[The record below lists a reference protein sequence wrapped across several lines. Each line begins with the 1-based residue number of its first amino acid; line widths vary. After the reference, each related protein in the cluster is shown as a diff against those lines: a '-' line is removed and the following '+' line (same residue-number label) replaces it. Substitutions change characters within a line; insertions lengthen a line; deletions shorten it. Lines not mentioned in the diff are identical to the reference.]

1 MKLTVFCGARFGRAN
16 QYQLVAKQLG
26 TQLAADHIELVY
38 GGSQSG
44 IMGTIS
50 SAVLENNGEV
60 LGIYPENLFK
70 SELPRHNATRLIT
83 TKTIDE
89 RKELLLSEADAFL
102 VFPGGIGTLEE
113 VTQALSWMDI
123 GIIDTKPMG
132 ILNMNGYYDSLKTL
146 LETCSTEQFMNP
158 AVVDN
163 CVFSNNY
170 QDLLGQLM
178 TGANQTGLDAT
189 GSAD

>member
-1 MKLTVFCGARFGRAN
+1 MKLTVFCGSRFGRAN
-16 QYQLVAKQLG
+16 QYQLIAKQLG
-26 TQLAADHIELVY
+26 TQLADRHIELVY

-50 SAVLENNGEV
+50 QAVLDNNGEV

-89 RKELLLSEADAFL
+89 RKELLMDQADAFL

-113 VTQALSWMDI
+113 LTQALSWMDI
-123 GIIDTKPMG
+123 GIIKAKPLG
-132 ILNMNGYYDSLKTL
+132 ILNMNGYYDSLKDL
-146 LETCSTEQFMNP
+146 LIKCSAEQFMNP
-158 AVVDN
+158 TVIDN
-163 CVFSNNY
+163 CVFDTNY
-170 QDLLGQLM
+170 QNLLDQLV
-178 TGANQTGLDAT
+178 TTANQNGLGAT
-189 GSAD
+189 GSN

>member
-1 MKLTVFCGARFGRAN
+1 MKLTVFCGSRFGRAN

-26 TQLAADHIELVY
+26 TQLAARHIELVY

-50 SAVLENNGEV
+50 QAALDNNGDV

-70 SELPRHNATRLIT
+70 SELPRQNATRLIT

-89 RKELLLSEADAFL
+89 RKKLLLTEADAFL

-113 VTQALSWMDI
+113 LMQALSWMDI
-123 GIIDTKPMG
+123 GLIKTKPMG
-132 ILNMNGYYDSLKTL
+132 VLNMNGYYDSLRQL
-146 LETCSTEQFMNP
+146 LDTCSEEQFMNP
-158 AVVDN
+158 AIVDN
-163 CVFSNNY
+163 CLFSNNY
-170 QDLLGQLM
+170 QDLLEDIVNEAVQ
-178 TGANQTGLDAT
+178 NGLDAA
-189 GSAD
+189 GSN

>member
-1 MKLTVFCGARFGRAN
+1 MKLTVFCGSRFGRAN
-16 QYQLVAKQLG
+16 QYQLIAKQLG
-26 TQLAADHIELVY
+26 TQLADRHIELAY

-50 SAVLENNGEV
+50 QAVLDNNGEV

-89 RKELLLSEADAFL
+89 RKELLMDQADAFL

-113 VTQALSWMDI
+113 LTQALSWMDI
-123 GIIDTKPMG
+123 GIIKAKPLG
-132 ILNMNGYYDSLKTL
+132 ILNMNGYYDSLKDL
-146 LETCSTEQFMNP
+146 LIKCSAEQFMNP
-158 AVVDN
+158 TVIDN
-163 CVFSNNY
+163 CVFDTNY
-170 QDLLGQLM
+170 QNLLDQLV
-178 TGANQTGLDAT
+178 TTANQNGLGAT
-189 GSAD
+189 GSN